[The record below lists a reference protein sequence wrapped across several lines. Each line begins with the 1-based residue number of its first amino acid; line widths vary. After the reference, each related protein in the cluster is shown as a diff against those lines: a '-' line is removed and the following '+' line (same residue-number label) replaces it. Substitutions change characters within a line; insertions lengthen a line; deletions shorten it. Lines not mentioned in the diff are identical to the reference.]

1 MEVVRREAIEG
12 VGAATFKFQLVALR
26 PQRFDVELNNAK
38 VKRGRRGW

>member
-1 MEVVRREAIEG
+1 MGVVRREAIEG
-12 VGAATFKFQLVALR
+12 IGAATFQLVALR